1 MATRYQFV
9 LKNLAGVR
17 VATITDW
24 RSLIYNRRVNGV
36 GRYILTIA
44 GDSALVPLF
53 ETDGQVEIYRR
64 DQAATPAF
72 DWTLDFE
79 GFHRTEVRS
88 TNDQELSRYSSQGV
102 DYTDL
107 IARRAILFRKG
118 TTGADK
124 VAVGETAIKEY
135 VDENAGPGALAA
147 SGRLFDGVTIGLVIE
162 ADGAAGSSWTG
173 SRPFRPLLDVIREI
187 SKATTVDFDVVG
199 TGAATFQFNSQV
211 RPIGTDR
218 TNNGIDPGTGLNGA
232 GNAPVVFSLAF
243 GNMREPTYALN
254 RIAEATSVIVLG
266 QGTEG
271 SRVVVERNS
280 ADITDSTWNRLE
292 VVKNA
297 NQEDTNAGLNAVGDA
312 MLDKLQ
318 AAETFTFNTLETV
331 SLRYGRDYFV
341 GDTVTAEY
349 QGIERD
355 KQIVAAQISMAE
367 GVETIELELADVA

>member
-9 LKNLAGVR
+9 LKNLAGAR
-17 VATITDW
+17 VAIITDW
-24 RSLIYNRRVNGV
+24 RSLIYTRRVNGIGGYV
-36 GRYILTIA
+36 LTID
-44 GDSALVPLF
+44 GNSDLVNLF
-53 ETDGQVEIYRR
+53 SLDGQVEIYRR
-64 DQAATPAF
+64 DQSATPAF

-88 TNDQELSRYSSQGV
+88 TNEQGLSRYSSQGV

-107 IARRAILFRKG
+107 VARRAILFRKG

-135 VDENAGPGALAA
+135 VNENAGPGATVAG
-147 SGRLFDGVTIGLVIE
+147 GRLFAGVTTGLVIQ
-162 ADGAAGSSWTG
+162 ADGAAGLSWTG

-187 SKATTVDFDVVG
+187 SKAATVDFDVVG
-199 TGAATFQFNSQV
+199 TGAATFQFNAQA

-218 TNNGIDPGTGLNGA
+218 TNNGIDPLTGLNAA
-232 GNAPVVFSLAF
+232 GNAPVLFSLAF
-243 GNMREPTYALN
+243 GNMRQPTYALN
-254 RIAEATSVIVLG
+254 RIAEATSVVVLG
-266 QGTEG
+266 RGTEG
-271 SRVVVERNS
+271 SRVVVERTN
-280 ADITDSTWNRLE
+280 ADIADSTWNRLE

-297 NQEDTNAGLNAVGDA
+297 NQEDTVAGLNAVGDA

-318 AAETFTFNTLETV
+318 AAETFDFEALETV

-341 GDTVTAEY
+341 GDLVTAEY

-355 KQIVAAQISMAE
+355 KQIIAAEITMAE
-367 GVETIELELADVA
+367 GVETINLELADVA

>member
-9 LKNLAGVR
+9 LKNLAGIR
-17 VATITDW
+17 VAIITDW
-24 RSLIYNRRVNGV
+24 RSLVYTRRVNGV
-36 GRYILTIA
+36 GRYILTID
-44 GDSALVPLF
+44 GNSALVPLF
-53 ETDGQVEIYRR
+53 ELDGQVEIYRR
-64 DQAATPAF
+64 DQSATPAF

-88 TNDQELSRYSSQGV
+88 TDAQELSRYSSQGV

-107 IARRAILFRKG
+107 IARRGILFRKG

-135 VDENAGPGALAA
+135 VNENAGPEALAA

-162 ADGAAGSSWTG
+162 TDGAAGLSWTG

-187 SKATTVDFDVVG
+187 SKAATVDFDVVG
-199 TGAATFQFNSQV
+199 AGAATFQFNAQA

-218 TNNGIDPGTGLNGA
+218 TNNAIDSGTGLNGA

-254 RIAEATSVIVLG
+254 RIAEATAVIVLG

-280 ADITDSTWNRLE
+280 VDISDSTWNRLE

-341 GDTVTAEY
+341 GDLVTAEY

-355 KQIVAAQISMAE
+355 KQIIAAQISMAE